1 MLNNHHKKGFT
12 LIELLVVVLIIGI
25 LAAIALPQYQKAVWK
40 SRTAQLLVLAKSI
53 GAAQEAYKMANSD
66 YALSFDVL
74 PLSIDSLTPAQT
86 SSLGDTVP
94 SRDAVRQNKFFEVV
108 ITDNRF
114 NSNVSANGHY
124 SRVVSYFKTGPYKG
138 AGFTTVGR
146 HNSSGASATLKQN
159 GALYCIEKASYVTP
173 AGKFCK
179 KVMKGKL
186 AYQGS
191 TYRFY
196 DIP

>member
-1 MLNNHHKKGFT
+1 MLNNHRKKGFT

-53 GAAQEAYKMANSD
+53 GAAQEAYKMAHGD

-86 SSLGDTVP
+86 SSLGAKVQ
-94 SRDAVRQNKFFEVV
+94 SRDAVRQNEFFEVV
-108 ITDNRF
+108 ITDNLSGAIDR
-114 NSNVSANGHY
+114 Y
-124 SRVVSYFKTGPYKG
+124 SRVVSSFKTGPYKG